1 MQKAYIKLDGIDYLT
16 VLSKEYLLP
25 TAYLAPIEYYS
36 ILLQSPNSL
45 IEKHEYFIKQT
56 IRNRCEIYGSNGKLL
71 LTIPKKRSSKSNN
84 IIKDTQISYTN
95 NWQKKHWK
103 SIESAYNSSPFFP
116 FYRDEIYTIF
126 MQKEKFLLDFNLKL
140 QNNILEILNIE
151 YKNNLTISYIKET
164 DKVDLR
170 EYQQINNNHK
180 EYQQVFSYKY
190 SFKQN
195 LSIIDLLFNLGPE
208 SKVYLNSIKI

>member
-1 MQKAYIKLDGIDYLT
+1 M
-16 VLSKEYLLP
+16 LSKEYFLT

-45 IEKHEYFIKQT
+45 IENNEYFIKQT
-56 IRNRCEIYGSNGKLL
+56 IRNRCEIYSSNGKLL
-71 LTIPKKRSSKSNN
+71 LTIPKIRRSKSNN
-84 IIKDTQISYTN
+84 IIKDTQISYTD

-103 SIESAYNSSPFFP
+103 SIESAYNSSPFFI
-116 FYRDEIYTIF
+116 FYRDEIYPIF
-126 MQKEKFLLDFNLKL
+126 MQKKQFLLDFSLQL
-140 QNNILEILNIE
+140 QNKILEILNIE
-151 YKNNLTISYIKET
+151 YKTNLTISYIKET

-170 EYQQINNNHK
+170 SYQQINNNHK
-180 EYQQVFSYKY
+180 EYQQVFSYKC

-208 SKVYLNSIKI
+208 SKTYLNNIKI